1 MICLNEKGVANMG
14 NTIKLG
20 NYTFEVIDHVPNGY
34 QIWNIGKNMID
45 GYLPLCRLIGN
56 SYNVD
61 ATALK
66 AIKCEGAQTIL
77 AAVGGGQ
84 NTIKQMESYIK
95 RYKNA
100 KAGTVSFWR
109 KERILKALPYMKM
122 LDWQGA

>member
-1 MICLNEKGVANMG
+1 MKD
-14 NTIKLG
+14 TIKLG